1 MSSHHPQSLPGL
13 PSGITSRFIAVND
26 LDMHILES
34 KPTSPASQT
43 TNNKLP
49 LLILLH
55 GFPEF
60 CYSWRKVMVPLAQQG
75 YFVVAPD
82 QRGFGQT
89 TLRRCSGSTTSTSTT
104 PLSSVYGRDGNM
116 IKFDDDLTPFGSLNV
131 AADIV
136 SLVHVL
142 GYTSVAGII
151 GHDFGSRV
159 ASYCALIRPDLF
171 KSVVIMS
178 APFTGTPSLSETD
191 PMTAKPI
198 LHILNDQ
205 LAVLDPPRKHYTMY
219 YSTPEANAD
228 MNDPDGLHTFLRTY
242 FHVKSG
248 DWEQNSGVR
257 ELAPSALSMST
268 MPYYYI
274 MPLSETMPSCLAP
287 FTPTKDEIEKN
298 EWLPEAELAVYVSQF
313 AQTGFQGG
321 LNWYRCL
328 TDPKRWAQD
337 TRIFHGKQITI
348 PAMFLS
354 GALDWGIHQLPG
366 AVNVMRTKTF
376 LNMKDEDFVLVEG
389 AGHWVQQE
397 KPEVVVQNL
406 LRFLNKVNLD

>member
-1 MSSHHPQSLPGL
+1 MPPHLQPLPGL
-13 PSGITSRFIAVND
+13 PPGITSRIIAVND
-26 LDMHILES
+26 LDIHILES
-34 KPTSPASQT
+34 KPTATSVSQT
-43 TNNKLP
+43 SKPPP
-49 LLILLH
+49 LLILIH

-89 TLRRCSGSTTSTSTT
+89 TLRRYPGSTTTTTTT
-104 PLSSVYGRDGNM
+104 PLSGYGRDGQM
-116 IKFDDDLTPFGSLNV
+116 IKFDDDLTPFGPLNM

-151 GHDFGSRV
+151 GHDYGSRI
-159 ASYCALIRPDLF
+159 ASYCALIRPDHF

-191 PMTAKPI
+191 LTVKSFI
-198 LHILNDQ
+198 HLLNDQ

-228 MNDPDGLHTFLRTY
+228 MSNPPDGLHTFLRTY

-257 ELAPSALSMST
+257 ELSPSALSMST

-287 FTPTKDEIEKN
+287 FTPTKDEIERNK
-298 EWLPEAELAVYVSQF
+298 WLPEAELAVYVSQY

-321 LNWYRCL
+321 LNSYRCL

-354 GALDWGIHQLPG
+354 GAYDWGVHQFPG
-366 AVNVMRTKTF
+366 AMNVMRTKAF

-389 AGHWVQQE
+389 TGHWIQQE
-397 KPEVVVQNL
+397 KPDVVVQNL
-406 LRFLNKVNLD
+406 LRFLNKVALN

>member
-1 MSSHHPQSLPGL
+1 
-13 PSGITSRFIAVND
+13 
-26 LDMHILES
+26 
-34 KPTSPASQT
+34 
-43 TNNKLP
+43 
-49 LLILLH
+49 
-55 GFPEF
+55 
-60 CYSWRKVMVPLAQQG
+60 MVPLAEQG

-89 TLRRCSGSTTSTSTT
+89 RLRRYSPSSTTT
-104 PLSSVYGRDGNM
+104 PLSSSGYGRDGKK
-116 IKFDDDLTPFGSLNV
+116 IKFDDDLRPFASLNL

-142 GYTSVAGII
+142 GYTSVAGIV
-151 GHDFGSRV
+151 GHDFGSRI

-171 KSVVIMS
+171 KSLVIMS
-178 APFTGTPSLSETD
+178 APFTGTPSPSETD
-191 PMTAKPI
+191 LMTTKSA
-198 LHILNDQ
+198 LHLLNDQ
-205 LAVLDPPRKHYTMY
+205 LALLDPPRKHYTMY

-228 MNDPDGLHTFLRTY
+228 LSDPDRLHTYLRTY
-242 FHVKSG
+242 FHVKSR
-248 DWEQNSGVR
+248 DWEPNKGVR
-257 ELAPSALSMST
+257 ELEPTALSISA

-274 MPLSETMPSCLAP
+274 MPLSETMPNCLAP
-287 FTPTKDEIEKN
+287 FAPTKDEIEKN
-298 EWLPEAELAVYVSQF
+298 EWLPEAELAVYVSQY

-328 TDPKRWAQD
+328 TDPKHWAQD
-337 TRIFHGKQITI
+337 TRIFHEKQVTI

-354 GALDWGIHQLPG
+354 GSYDWAVYRFPGGI
-366 AVNVMRTKTF
+366 NVMRTKTF

-406 LRFLNKVNLD
+406 LRFFKTKVGLD

>member
-1 MSSHHPQSLPGL
+1 
-13 PSGITSRFIAVND
+13 
-26 LDMHILES
+26 
-34 KPTSPASQT
+34 
-43 TNNKLP
+43 
-49 LLILLH
+49 
-55 GFPEF
+55 
-60 CYSWRKVMVPLAQQG
+60 MVPLAQQG

-89 TLRRCSGSTTSTSTT
+89 TLRRYSESTTT
-104 PLSSVYGRDGNM
+104 PLSGYGRDGKM
-116 IKFDDDLTPFGSLNV
+116 IKFDDDLTPFGLLNM

-151 GHDFGSRV
+151 GHDYGSRV

-191 PMTAKPI
+191 LTVKPFI
-198 LHILNDQ
+198 HLLNDQ
-205 LAVLDPPRKHYTMY
+205 LAVLDPPRKHYMMY

-228 MNDPDGLHTFLRTY
+228 MSDPDGLHTFLRTY

-248 DWEQNSGVR
+248 DWGQNSGVR
-257 ELAPSALSMST
+257 ELEPSALSMST
-268 MPYYYI
+268 IPYYYI
-274 MPLSETMPSCLAP
+274 MPLSESMPSCLAP
-287 FTPTKDEIEKN
+287 FTPTKDEIEQNK
-298 EWLPEAELAVYVSQF
+298 WLPEAELAVYVSQY

-321 LNWYRCL
+321 LNSYRCL
-328 TDPKRWAQD
+328 TDPQRWAQD

-348 PAMFLS
+348 PAMFLF
-354 GALDWGIHQLPG
+354 GACDWGVYQFPG
-366 AVNVMRTKTF
+366 AVNVMRTKACS
-376 LNMKDEDFVLVEG
+376 NMKDEDFVLVEG

-406 LRFLNKVNLD
+406 LRFLDKVDLN

>member
-1 MSSHHPQSLPGL
+1 
-13 PSGITSRFIAVND
+13 
-26 LDMHILES
+26 
-34 KPTSPASQT
+34 
-43 TNNKLP
+43 
-49 LLILLH
+49 
-55 GFPEF
+55 
-60 CYSWRKVMVPLAQQG
+60 MVPLAQQG

-89 TLRRCSGSTTSTSTT
+89 TLRRYSESTTT
-104 PLSSVYGRDGNM
+104 PLSGYGRDGKM
-116 IKFDDDLTPFGSLNV
+116 IKFDDDLTPFRLLNM

-151 GHDFGSRV
+151 GHDYGSRV

-191 PMTAKPI
+191 LTVKPFI
-198 LHILNDQ
+198 HLLNDQ
-205 LAVLDPPRKHYTMY
+205 LAVLDPPRKHYMMY

-228 MNDPDGLHTFLRTY
+228 MSDPDGLHTFLRTY

-248 DWEQNSGVR
+248 DWGQNSGVR
-257 ELAPSALSMST
+257 ELEPSALSMST
-268 MPYYYI
+268 IPYYYI
-274 MPLSETMPSCLAP
+274 MPLSETMPSCLAL
-287 FTPTKDEIEKN
+287 FTPTKDEIEQNK
-298 EWLPEAELAVYVSQF
+298 WLPEAELAVYVSQY

-321 LNWYRCL
+321 LNSYRCL
-328 TDPKRWAQD
+328 TDPQRWAQD

-348 PAMFLS
+348 PAMFLF
-354 GALDWGIHQLPG
+354 GACDWGVYQFPG
-366 AVNVMRTKTF
+366 AVNVMRTKTCS
-376 LNMKDEDFVLVEG
+376 NMKDEDFVLVEG

-406 LRFLNKVNLD
+406 LRFLDKVDLN

>member
-1 MSSHHPQSLPGL
+1 MSSNPQPLPSL
-13 PSGITSRFIAVND
+13 PSGITSRIITVNE
-26 LDMHILES
+26 LNIHILEA
-34 KPTSPASQT
+34 KPDQQVPT
-43 TNNKLP
+43 TTKPP

-60 CYSWRKVMVPLAQQG
+60 CYSWRKVMVPLAQHG

-89 TLRRCSGSTTSTSTT
+89 ALRHSPSEAGHANGKIR
-104 PLSSVYGRDGNM
+104 
-116 IKFDDDLTPFGSLNV
+116 FDDDLAPYGSLNL

-136 SLVHVL
+136 SLVNIL

-159 ASYCALIRPDLF
+159 AAYCALIRPDLF

-178 APFTGTPSLSETD
+178 SPFTGTPSLSETD
-191 PMTAKPI
+191 PTVKPVI
-198 LHILNDQ
+198 HLLNDQ
-205 LAVLDPPRKHYTMY
+205 LAILDPPRKHYTMY
-219 YSTPEANAD
+219 FSSPDANVD
-228 MNDPDGLHTFLRTY
+228 MSDPDKLHTFLRTY

-248 DWEQNSGVR
+248 DWKPNSAATD
-257 ELAPSALSMST
+257 LAPSVSSMST
-268 MPYYYI
+268 MPHYYI

-287 FTPTKDEIEKN
+287 FAPTADEVAQNK
-298 EWLPEAELAVYVSQF
+298 WLTEDELAVYVAQY

-321 LNWYRCL
+321 LNWYRCQ
-328 TDPKRWAQD
+328 TDPGHWAKD
-337 TRIFHGKQITI
+337 TRVFFGKQISI

-354 GALDWGIHQLPG
+354 GAYDWGVYQFPG
-366 AVNVMRTKTF
+366 AVEAMRTKAF
-376 LNMKDEDFVLVEG
+376 RNMEDEDFVLVQG

-397 KPEVVVQNL
+397 KPEVVLQNL
-406 LRFLNKVNLD
+406 LRFLKKVT

>member
-1 MSSHHPQSLPGL
+1 MSSHPQSLPGL
-13 PSGITSRFIAVND
+13 PSGITSRIIAVND
-26 LDMHILES
+26 LDIHILES
-34 KPTSPASQT
+34 KPTATFVAQT
-43 TNNKLP
+43 NKPP

-89 TLRRCSGSTTSTSTT
+89 TLRRYSGSTTT
-104 PLSSVYGRDGNM
+104 PL
-116 IKFDDDLTPFGSLNV
+116 IKFDDALTPFGALNM

-191 PMTAKPI
+191 LTAKPFI
-198 LHILNDQ
+198 HLLNDR

-228 MNDPDGLHTFLRTY
+228 MSDPEGLHTFLRTY

-248 DWEQNSGVR
+248 DWTQNSGVR

-287 FTPTKDEIEKN
+287 FAPNKDEIEQNK
-298 EWLPEAELAVYVSQF
+298 WLPEAELAVYVSQY

-321 LNWYRCL
+321 LNGYRCL
-328 TDPKRWAQD
+328 TDPRRWAQD
-337 TRIFHGKQITI
+337 TRIFYGKQITI

-354 GALDWGIHQLPG
+354 GACDWGVYQSPG
-366 AVNVMRTKTF
+366 AVNVMRTKVF
-376 LNMKDEDFVLVEG
+376 SNMKDEDFVLVEG
-389 AGHWVQQE
+389 AGHWIQQE
-397 KPEVVVQNL
+397 NPEVVVQNL
-406 LRFLNKVNLD
+406 LRFLKFDLN

>member
-1 MSSHHPQSLPGL
+1 
-13 PSGITSRFIAVND
+13 
-26 LDMHILES
+26 
-34 KPTSPASQT
+34 
-43 TNNKLP
+43 
-49 LLILLH
+49 
-55 GFPEF
+55 
-60 CYSWRKVMVPLAQQG
+60 MVPLAQHG
-75 YFVVAPD
+75 YFVGAPD

-89 TLRRCSGSTTSTSTT
+89 TLRRYYSGSTTTTSSTAT
-104 PLSSVYGRDGNM
+104 PPSSGNGHDGKL
-116 IKFDDDLTPFGSLNV
+116 IKFDDDLTPFGSLNI
-131 AADIV
+131 ATDIV
-136 SLVHVL
+136 SLVHAL
-142 GYTSVAGII
+142 GYTSVAGIV

-171 KSVVIMS
+171 KSIVIMS

-191 PMTAKPI
+191 LTDTEPI
-198 LHILNDQ
+198 LLHHLNNQ

-228 MNDPDGLHTFLRTY
+228 MSDPDALHTFLRTY

-248 DWEQNSGVR
+248 DWEQNNGVR

-274 MPLSETMPSCLAP
+274 MPLSETMPRCLTP
-287 FTPTKDEIEKN
+287 FAPTKDEIEKN
-298 EWLPEAELAVYVSQF
+298 KWLPEAELAVYVSQY

-328 TDPKRWAQD
+328 TNPKRWAQD

-354 GALDWGIHQLPG
+354 GAYDWGVYQLPG

-376 LNMKDEDFVLVEG
+376 LNMKDEDFVLVGG

-406 LRFLNKVNLD
+406 LRFLDKVDLN

>member
-1 MSSHHPQSLPGL
+1 
-13 PSGITSRFIAVND
+13 
-26 LDMHILES
+26 
-34 KPTSPASQT
+34 
-43 TNNKLP
+43 
-49 LLILLH
+49 
-55 GFPEF
+55 
-60 CYSWRKVMVPLAQQG
+60 MVPLAQRG

-89 TLRRCSGSTTSTSTT
+89 TLRRYSGSTT
-104 PLSSVYGRDGNM
+104 PLSSSGYGPDGKM
-116 IKFDDDLTPFGSLNV
+116 IIFEDDLTPFGSLNI

-191 PMTAKPI
+191 PTAAKPI
-198 LHILNDQ
+198 LHLLNDQ
-205 LAVLDPPRKHYTMY
+205 LTVLDPPRKHYTMY
-219 YSTPEANAD
+219 FSTPEANAD
-228 MNDPDGLHTFLRTY
+228 MSDPDGLHTFLRTY

-257 ELAPSALSMST
+257 ELAPAAWSMAT

-274 MPLSETMPSCLAP
+274 MPFSETMPRCLTP
-287 FTPTKDEIEKN
+287 FTPTKDVIEKN
-298 EWLPEAELAVYVSQF
+298 EWLPEAELAVYVSQY

-354 GALDWGIHQLPG
+354 GARDWGVYQFPG
-366 AVNVMRTKTF
+366 AVDVMRTKTF

-389 AGHWVQQE
+389 VGHWVQQE

>member
-1 MSSHHPQSLPGL
+1 
-13 PSGITSRFIAVND
+13 
-26 LDMHILES
+26 
-34 KPTSPASQT
+34 
-43 TNNKLP
+43 
-49 LLILLH
+49 
-55 GFPEF
+55 
-60 CYSWRKVMVPLAQQG
+60 MVPLAQQG

-89 TLRRCSGSTTSTSTT
+89 TLRQYSGSTTS
-104 PLSSVYGRDGNM
+104 GDGKM
-116 IKFDDDLTPFGSLNV
+116 IVRYEDDLTPFGSLNM

-142 GYTSVAGII
+142 GYTSVAGVI
-151 GHDFGSRV
+151 GHDCGSRV

-191 PMTAKPI
+191 PDPTVKPF
-198 LHILNDQ
+198 LHLLNDQ

-228 MNDPDGLHTFLRTY
+228 MSNPEGLHMFLRTY

-248 DWEQNSGVR
+248 DWERNSDVR
-257 ELAPSALSMST
+257 ELAPTALSMST
-268 MPYYYI
+268 MPHYYI

-287 FTPTKDEIEKN
+287 FTPTADKIEQNK
-298 EWLPEAELAVYVSQF
+298 WLPDDELAVYVSQY

-328 TDPKRWAQD
+328 TDPKHWAQD
-337 TRIFHGKQITI
+337 TRIFYGKQITI
-348 PAMFLS
+348 PAMFIS
-354 GALDWGIHQLPG
+354 GAYDWGVYQFPG
-366 AVNVMRTKTF
+366 AVNVMRTKVF
-376 LNMKDEDFVLVEG
+376 VNMQDEDFVLVQG

-397 KPEVVVQNL
+397 KPEAVVQNL
-406 LRFLNKVNLD
+406 LRFLNKVDLVR

>member
-1 MSSHHPQSLPGL
+1 M
-13 PSGITSRFIAVND
+13 I
-26 LDMHILES
+26 
-34 KPTSPASQT
+34 
-43 TNNKLP
+43 
-49 LLILLH
+49 
-55 GFPEF
+55 
-60 CYSWRKVMVPLAQQG
+60 PLAQQG

-89 TLRRCSGSTTSTSTT
+89 RLLRRYSGSTSEDFN
-104 PLSSVYGRDGNM
+104 RDGKM
-116 IKFDDDLTPFGSLNV
+116 IKFDDDLAPFGTLNM

-151 GHDFGSRV
+151 GHDCGSQV

-178 APFTGTPSLSETD
+178 APFTGTPSPQETD
-191 PMTAKPI
+191 VTGKPSFH
-198 LHILNDQ
+198 LLNDQ
-205 LAVLDPPRKHYTMY
+205 LAALDPPRKHYTMY

-228 MNDPDGLHTFLRTY
+228 MTDPDRLHAFLRTY

-257 ELAPSALSMST
+257 ELARSALSMSIL
-268 MPYYYI
+268 PYYYI

-287 FTPTKDEIEKN
+287 FAPTKDEIEQNK
-298 EWLPEAELAVYVSQF
+298 WLPEAELAVYVSQY

-321 LNWYRCL
+321 LNWYRRL
-328 TDPKRWAQD
+328 TDPQRWAQE
-337 TRIFHGKQITI
+337 TRIFHGKQVTI

-354 GALDWGIHQLPG
+354 GTHDWGVHQFPG
-366 AVNVMRTKTF
+366 ALNVMRTKVF
-376 LNMKDEDFVLVEG
+376 LNMKDEDVVLVQG
-389 AGHWVQQE
+389 AGHWIQQE
-397 KPEVVVQNL
+397 EPEVVVENL
-406 LRFLNKVNLD
+406 LRF